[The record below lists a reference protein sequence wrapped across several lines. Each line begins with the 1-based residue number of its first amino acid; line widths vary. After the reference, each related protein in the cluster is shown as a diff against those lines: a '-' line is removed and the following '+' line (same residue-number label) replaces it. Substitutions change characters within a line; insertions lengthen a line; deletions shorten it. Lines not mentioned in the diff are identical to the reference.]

1 METIILIVGIL
12 LLVTEIIKIVI
23 MLSDKEEP
31 EEYLEEDEKEIEM
44 L

>member
-31 EEYLEEDEKEIEM
+31 EEYLEEKDEEIEM